1 MTKEKIEE
9 IIEMKILST
18 LFIILLLGV
27 NGSLV
32 ADEIVHKFKSP
43 SFSGINT
50 SAHYLTIENQEF
62 NRKAA
67 IKAEIKAYREELER
81 EAENTTLARFIR
93 NLESRIYAQLSRQL
107 VDALFGEDPSTF
119 GVLELMG
126 NTIEYS
132 VSDDGTMIKPTIAI
146 YPNSFTDLTGQRK
159 SNSTFALFSSAITQ
173 SPDAFLIR
181 AFKHAA
187 DGNFFTVVER
197 VGLDN
202 LTKERQIIRT
212 TRQDFD
218 DERELNPLIFAGLLV
233 QGGVISY
240 DTNLK
245 SGGRGARYLGV
256 GQSRQYREDTVTVSL
271 RLVSVNTGEVL
282 MEVLTSKTILS
293 VGVSTDIFRFYEA
306 GTELVEVES
315 GVAQNESVSIAL
327 QKAIE
332 TSVLEIVRQGIE
344 RRYWNYE

>member
-1 MTKEKIEE
+1 MARKTNEKIEE
-9 IIEMKILST
+9 IIEMKALIT
-18 LFIILLLGV
+18 TFIIMLLGV

-132 VSDDGTMIKPTIAI
+132 VSDDGTMITLRITDAEGNVTEITVPIG
-146 YPNSFTDLTGQRK
+146 SFT
-159 SNSTFALFSSAITQ
+159 F
-173 SPDAFLIR
+173 
-181 AFKHAA
+181 
-187 DGNFFTVVER
+187 
-197 VGLDN
+197 
-202 LTKERQIIRT
+202 
-212 TRQDFD
+212 
-218 DERELNPLIFAGLLV
+218 
-233 QGGVISY
+233 
-240 DTNLK
+240 
-245 SGGRGARYLGV
+245 
-256 GQSRQYREDTVTVSL
+256 
-271 RLVSVNTGEVL
+271 
-282 MEVLTSKTILS
+282 
-293 VGVSTDIFRFYEA
+293 
-306 GTELVEVES
+306 
-315 GVAQNESVSIAL
+315 
-327 QKAIE
+327 
-332 TSVLEIVRQGIE
+332 
-344 RRYWNYE
+344 